1 MCPVIC
7 TECGHANREGAIFCA
22 GCGQPLQST
31 CTVCGAG
38 LPADARFCDAC
49 GTAVGGNERRPT
61 TAVRK
66 VVSVLLADLTGS
78 TELQEELD
86 PESTRSV
93 MTRFYAVMRSTV
105 LRHGGTV
112 EKFIG
117 DAVVALFGAPTVGE
131 DDALR
136 AVRCGAA
143 MIADLD
149 ELNDE
154 LEDRWGVRLR
164 MRVGVNTG
172 ELVISDEGL
181 IVGDTVNT
189 AARLEQAAPSSELLI
204 GEATQRLVRHHVR
217 LEPVTPVQAKGKAE
231 PLRAWRVL
239 SAASGPED
247 EADLPANA
255 PFVGRGS
262 ELLRLHGALSAAIAE
277 RACRLVTVIGSPGVG
292 KSRIVAEF
300 AREASEQAVVVA
312 GHCELSGEGITFL
325 PIAEVLRAVAGIEE
339 SDTPD
344 AVLRKLS
351 ALVAEDPDRDRLV
364 AVVGSILGAAAP
376 ASVEESF
383 WALRRTLEAVA
394 RRRPLVVVLDD
405 VQWGQPMFLDLAEH
419 LIDWVRD
426 APMLLVAMARP
437 EMRELRDAFTSTGRR
452 PIDVIELAPLRPQE
466 SRALLDLVLG
476 VSDLPTPLIRRIL
489 DTTEGNPLYI
499 GELVRMLIDEG
510 SLQRAGDVWVAVQ
523 GVDSVTVPPTIQA
536 LLSARIEH
544 LHSDE
549 RTVVERAA
557 VIGQQFYRGA
567 VAALSPG
574 PVSNGLDA
582 HLEMLRRK
590 DMVEPEGTYWID
602 EPVYRFHHALIR
614 DAAYHLLLKELRA
627 DLHERFADWLHAKAG
642 DLVGEHEEVIAYH
655 LEQAHEYRRQLGPLD
670 GRGRELGARAATSLY
685 SAGARA
691 LAREDLS
698 AAANLLRRALDR
710 DTGEE
715 REILWDLAEALLSA
729 GDTAAAAEIVERFRA
744 GAGEDAVMKARGAVI
759 GGQLELLTG
768 TGGPDAVIASVA
780 ASADTLAAAGDL
792 HGEAKAHHVV
802 AEALG
807 HLGQVGA
814 VESALDDALLAAR
827 KAQDGRRITAVL
839 AAAPRA
845 ALWGPSPV
853 VIASGRCLDVVRILR
868 MEPGKRHLESNALR
882 CQAVLEAM
890 RGRADAARAIL
901 AAARATVDEL
911 GLSLELQE
919 LSAHGGMVELL
930 AGEPAAA
937 EALLRE
943 GRDGFAALGAGT
955 RAALAA
961 ALLARALVEQG
972 RDEEAIEQTEYAEL
986 HAGGE
991 LKTTITWC
999 GVRAAALARRGHNHE
1014 ALELARRAVELAEPT
1029 DALADKAD
1037 AAMALASVLQACGMT
1052 DQATDAAH
1060 AALELYEAKG
1070 HSVGADRATRL
1081 AGEQPRPR
1089 PAETDRTPVILGDR
1103 PPERYWAEYQRLY
1116 GAHDVDAL
1124 LEMYVEDWV
1133 VTDHRALGW
1142 GNARGR
1148 KHAEAL
1154 LRSVLSTSPN
1164 LRLEV
1169 DDVLACDEHV
1179 IAMRYTWRGRGL
1191 KAGEVALSVGAVT
1204 VIENGLWVSLDL
1216 YEPDDD
1222 QAMLARYAELG
1233 GHTRTLGERPPER
1246 LVAAFMRA
1254 IAGHDVG
1261 ALLDL
1266 PADACR
1272 IVDHGELGWERLGSE
1287 EDARAL
1293 AASIFASWPKL
1304 SFTVDEVIS
1313 CDDNVIALRGTWRDG
1328 ADAAT
1333 GPAGLRVG
1341 MVWALESGRV
1351 ASVDIYEP
1359 GDRAAMVARYAELGG
1374 GAGVL
1379 GDLPLERQAAAWL
1392 RLVEIR
1398 DVEAVR
1404 QVLADDIMVSD
1415 HRSLGTPLADGR
1427 DDAIALL
1434 ESASREGGELR
1445 FRVAKV
1451 LACDERTLAC
1461 HGSLLLRRA
1470 RGGSGRA
1477 SGEAE
1482 LNIEMAAVLAVGHGL
1497 IVSIDVYEADDINAV
1512 RRFAE
1517 LAGTPA
1523 RS

>member
-1 MCPVIC
+1 MSSVIC
-7 TECGHANREGAIFCA
+7 TDCGHANREGAIFCA

-38 LPADARFCDAC
+38 LPVDARFCDAC
-49 GTAVGGNERRPT
+49 GTAVGGHERPPT
-61 TAVRK
+61 MAVRK
-66 VVSVLLADLTGS
+66 IVSVLLADLTGS

-93 MTRFYAVMRSTV
+93 MTRFYAVMRSAV
-105 LRHGGTV
+105 QRHGGAV

-131 DDALR
+131 DDAVR

-143 MIADLD
+143 MIEDL
-149 ELNDE
+149 EGLNDE

-172 ELVISDEGL
+172 ELVISAEGL
-181 IVGDTVNT
+181 LVGDTVNT
-189 AARLEQAAPSSELLI
+189 AARLEQAAAAGELLI

-217 LEPVTPVQAKGKAE
+217 LESVTPLQAKGKAE
-231 PLRAWRVL
+231 PLPAWRVL

-247 EADLPANA
+247 DADLPANA

-262 ELLRLHGALSAAIAE
+262 ELLRLHGALSAVIAE
-277 RACRLVTVIGSPGVG
+277 RVCRLVTVIGSPGVG

-300 AREASEQAVVVA
+300 ARDASEQAVVVA
-312 GHCELSGEGITFL
+312 GHCEPSGEGITFL
-325 PIAEVLRAVAGIEE
+325 PIAEVLRGVAGIEE
-339 SDTPD
+339 ADAPD
-344 AVLRKLS
+344 VVLSKLS
-351 ALVAEDPDRDRLV
+351 ALVEGDPDGDRLV
-364 AVVGSILGAAAP
+364 AVVGSVLGAAGP

-383 WALRRTLEAVA
+383 WGVRRTLEAVA
-394 RRRPLVVVLDD
+394 RGRPLVVVLDD
-405 VQWGQPMFLDLAEH
+405 VQWGQPVFLDLAEH

-426 APMLLVAMARP
+426 APILLVAMARP
-437 EMRELRDAFTSTGRR
+437 ELRELRDAFTSTGRR
-452 PIDVIELAPLRPQE
+452 PIDVIELAPLRLQE

-476 VSDLPTPLIRRIL
+476 GSDLPTPLIRRIL
-489 DTTEGNPLYI
+489 DTTEGNPLYL
-499 GELVRMLIDEG
+499 GELLRMLIDEG
-510 SLQRAGDVWVAVQ
+510 SLQRTGDVWVAVQ

-549 RTVVERAA
+549 RMVVERAA

-567 VAALSPG
+567 VAALAPG
-574 PVSNGLDA
+574 PVRVGLDA

-627 DLHERFADWLHAKAG
+627 ELHERFADWLHAKAG

-670 GRGRELGARAATSLY
+670 GRGRELGSRAATSLY

-698 AAANLLRRALDR
+698 AAANLLGRALDR

-715 REILWDLAEALLSA
+715 LEILWDLAEALLSA

-744 GAGEDAVMKARGAVI
+744 GVGEDPVMRARGEVI

-768 TGGPDAVIASVA
+768 TGGPDAIIASVS
-780 ASADTLAAAGDL
+780 ASADMLAATGDL

-930 AGEPAAA
+930 AGEPAAG
-937 EALLRE
+937 EALLRD
-943 GRDGFAALGAGT
+943 GRDGFEALGAGAL
-955 RAALAA
+955 AALAA

-999 GVRAAALARRGHNHE
+999 GVRAAALARRGHKPE

-1060 AALELYEAKG
+1060 GALELYEAKG
-1070 HSVGADRATRL
+1070 HSAGAERATRL
-1081 AGEQPRPR
+1081 AGEQPRPQ
-1089 PAETDRTPVILGDR
+1089 PPTADHTPVILGDR

-1116 GAHDVDAL
+1116 AAHDVDAL

-1169 DDVLACDEHV
+1169 DDVIACDEHV
-1179 IAMRYTWRGRGL
+1179 IAMRYTWRGHGL

-1204 VIENGLWVSLDL
+1204 VIEDGLWVSLDL

-1233 GHTRTLGERPPER
+1233 GHTRTLSERPPER
-1246 LVAAFMRA
+1246 LVAAFMQA

-1272 IVDHGELGWERLGSE
+1272 IVDHGELGWERLGGE

-1293 AASIFASWPKL
+1293 AASIFASWPQL
-1304 SFTVDEVIS
+1304 SLAVDEVIS
-1313 CDDNVIALRGTWRDG
+1313 CDDTVIALRGTWRDADG
-1328 ADAAT
+1328 AAA
-1333 GPAGLRVG
+1333 GPGGLRVG

-1351 ASVDIYEP
+1351 ASVDIYDP
-1359 GDRAAMVARYAELGG
+1359 GDRAAMVARYAEFGG
-1374 GAGVL
+1374 GAGAL

-1404 QVLADDIMVSD
+1404 EVLAEDIMVSD
-1415 HRSLGTPLADGR
+1415 HRSLGTPLAEGR
-1427 DDAIALL
+1427 DAAVALL
-1434 ESASREGGELR
+1434 ESASQEGGELR

-1461 HGSLLLRRA
+1461 HGSLLVRRA
-1470 RGGSGRA
+1470 GGG
-1477 SGEAE
+1477 GDEAE
-1482 LNIEMAAVLAVGHGL
+1482 LNIEMAAVLAVEHGL
-1497 IVSIDVYEADDINAV
+1497 VASIDVYEADDVNAV

-1517 LAGTPA
+1517 LAGTSA
-1523 RS
+1523 RP